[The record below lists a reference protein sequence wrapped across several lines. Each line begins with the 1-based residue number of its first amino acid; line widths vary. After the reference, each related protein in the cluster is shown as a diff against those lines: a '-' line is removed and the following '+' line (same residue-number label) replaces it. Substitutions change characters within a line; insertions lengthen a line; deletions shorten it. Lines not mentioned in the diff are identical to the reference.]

1 MALRDVQKGKPGEK
15 AFFLGNEAIARG
27 ALEAGLDLV
36 AGYPGT
42 PSSEVLDI
50 LYALAPEFGYVAEY
64 SANEK
69 VAVEVAAGAAIV
81 GKRAMVTMKHVGV
94 NVAADTL
101 FSLAQTGVTGALVIL
116 SADDPGMHSSQNEQD
131 NRLYGEHMHLPVLD
145 PANPAEAKHFT
156 REAFRISE
164 QLELPVLLR
173 TTTRVN
179 HGSGLVPL
187 GEIPVR
193 ERGKVR
199 WIEHKNPQRFTMVPA
214 FARLRRRVL
223 TQKIE
228 EARKLFEGSALN
240 PMTKRDSAVGLIASG
255 IAYEYAMDAL
265 QALGLENEIDV
276 LKIGTAYPL
285 PKETIAEFLQGLE
298 VLIVCEELE
307 PYLEDR
313 VAAVAKDANPKV
325 KILGKH
331 TGHFPYEFEYST
343 QIAVQGIAKALNVK
357 LPKRLA
363 FESFEARARE
373 LTEGLPARTPVF
385 CPGCP
390 HQASL
395 YALKQTVGEEAVFCG
410 DIGCYTLGVQ
420 PPHNAID
427 TCLCMG
433 ASIGLA
439 AGIQYFT
446 DDPVVAIIGD
456 STFFHAGLPALA
468 SAVYNKANLT
478 VVVLDNDT
486 TAMTGHQPHPSA
498 LDHRARR
505 DDKKLLQIAEAARGL
520 GVEDVKVISAFQLE
534 KLTEAVKESVRFPGV
549 SLIVAKEPC
558 SLNWDRRRRRAG
570 QPIVAYTVTDLCT
583 GCLKCVRDF
592 NCIALYEEDGFV
604 HIDPQLCNGCGV
616 CAQVCDEGAI
626 VQRRS
631 AVDLVQEITHGPGEG

>member
-1 MALRDVQKGKPGEK
+1 MAFQDVRVGVPG
-15 AFFLGNEAIARG
+15 ATVFFLGNEAIARG

-42 PSSEVLDI
+42 PSSEALDI
-50 LYALAPEFGYVAEY
+50 LYALAPEFGYIAEY
-64 SANEK
+64 SVNEK

-81 GKRAMVTMKHVGV
+81 GKRALATMKHVGV

-101 FSLAQTGVTGALVIL
+101 FSLAQTGVTGAFVIL

-145 PANPAEAKHFT
+145 PATPAEAKEFT
-156 REAFRISE
+156 KEAFRVSE

-187 GEIPVR
+187 AEIPQRAR
-193 ERGKVR
+193 EKVC
-199 WIEHKNPQRFTMVPA
+199 WTQHKNPQRFTMVPA
-214 FARLRRRVL
+214 FARARRKIL

-228 EARKLFEGSALN
+228 EARKLFENSELN
-240 PMTKRDSAVGLIASG
+240 PMTQTGGSVGILTSG
-255 IAYEYAMDAL
+255 IAYEYVLDAL
-265 QALGLENEIDV
+265 QALDLEDEVDV

-285 PKETIAEFLQGLE
+285 PRETIAKFIRLLKA
-298 VLIVCEELE
+298 LIVCEELE
-307 PYLEDR
+307 PYLEER
-313 VAAVAKDANPKV
+313 AAAIAKDVNPKLR
-325 KILGKH
+325 ILGKR
-331 TGHFPYEFEYST
+331 TGHLPYEFEYNT
-343 QIAVQGIAKALNVK
+343 QIVIQGIAKALSLE
-357 LPKRLA
+357 LPEEVSRG
-363 FESFEARARE
+363 RAAD
-373 LTEGLPARTPVF
+373 GLDLPPRTPVF

-395 YALKQTVGEEAVFCG
+395 YAIKQAVGEEAVFCG

-420 PPHNAID
+420 PPHSAID

-446 DDPVVAIIGD
+446 DDPVVAVLGD

-468 SAVYNKANLT
+468 SAVHNRANLT

-498 LDHRARR
+498 LDHRMRR
-505 DDKKLLQIAEAARGL
+505 AERKLLQIAQAARGL
-520 GVEDVKVISAFQLE
+520 GVEDVKTLGAFQVE
-534 KLTEAVKESVRFPGV
+534 ELTEAVKESVAHRGV
-549 SLIVAKEPC
+549 SVIVAKEPC
-558 SLNWDRRRRRAG
+558 SLNWDRRRRKAG
-570 QPIVAYTVTDLCT
+570 QPIVAYTVTDACT
-583 GCLKCVRDF
+583 GCLKCLRDF
-592 NCIALYEEDGFV
+592 SCISLYEEHGFA
-604 HIDPQLCNGCGV
+604 HIDAALCNGCGV
-616 CAQVCDEGAI
+616 CATICPEDAI
-626 VQRRS
+626 VQERR
-631 AVDLVQEITHGPGEG
+631 AGDLIQEIAHGS